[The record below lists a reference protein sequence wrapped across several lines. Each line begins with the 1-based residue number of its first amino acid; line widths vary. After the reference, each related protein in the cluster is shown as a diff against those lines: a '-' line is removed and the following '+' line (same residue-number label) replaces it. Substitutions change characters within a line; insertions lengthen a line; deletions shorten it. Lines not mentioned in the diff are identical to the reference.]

1 MRLITSKTLRLR
13 LIYLPALILLLAGL
27 AHAATPTKKFEA
39 GKKAKVTGTI
49 TGRHGDLV
57 IINVKKESTS
67 AIVNITDNTKVER
80 EKSLRLRRADMDV
93 TAMVPGLT
101 ITAEGVGNSKGQLDA
116 GKITFS
122 PDVFAVEVAEEQEIE
137 ANKSAAA
144 NAQTTANQG
153 VAAAGQAQTSA
164 NKAQSSANQAQG
176 TANQAGQLA
185 AAAGTGAVIDANAI
199 ALVNQRV
206 SDLGNYTTVV
216 EAALFFDPDQ
226 SSLSADDK
234 KALDKLASD
243 ATSTQNY
250 MIEIAGY
257 ASSTGTKAQNQKLSD
272 ERASA
277 VAQYLRDTA
286 NVPMRRILA
295 PAGYGASHAA
305 APNSDPEGRDI
316 NRRVDVKVLVN
327 KGLTEGV

>member
-1 MRLITSKTLRLR
+1 MRLITIKTQRL
-13 LIYLPALILLLAGL
+13 LYLPALILLLGGF
-27 AHAATPTKKFEA
+27 AHASTPTRKFEA
-39 GKKAKVTGTI
+39 GKKAKVTGAI
-49 TGRHGDLV
+49 TARNGDLV
-57 IINVKKESTS
+57 LITVKKEGTS
-67 AIVNITDNTKVER
+67 AIVNITDSTKIER

-116 GKITFS
+116 GKVTFS
-122 PDVFAVEVAEEQEIE
+122 PDVFAVEVAEEQQIE
-137 ANKSAAA
+137 ANKAAA
-144 NAQTTANQG
+144 GNAQTTANQG
-153 VAAAGQAQTSA
+153 VAAAGRAQTSA
-164 NKAQSSANQAQG
+164 STAQSSANQAQG

-185 AAAGTGAVIDANAI
+185 AAAGVGAVADADAI

-206 SDLGNYTTVV
+206 SDLGDYTTVV

-234 KALDKLASD
+234 QALSKLASD
-243 ATSTQNY
+243 AKSTQNY

-272 ERASA
+272 DRATA

-295 PAGYGASHAA
+295 PAGYGASHPAA
-305 APNSDPEGRDI
+305 TNTDPQGRDI

-327 KGLTEGV
+327 KGLTEGL

>member
-13 LIYLPALILLLAGL
+13 LLYLPAFILLLASF
-27 AHAATPTKKFEA
+27 AYAATPTKKFEA

-49 TGRHGDLV
+49 VARNGDLV
-57 IINVKKESTS
+57 VINVKKESTS

-80 EKSLRLRRADMDV
+80 EKSFRLRKADMDV

-101 ITAEGVGNSKGQLDA
+101 ISAEGVGNSKGQLDA
-116 GKITFS
+116 GKITFN
-122 PDVFAVEVAEEQEIE
+122 PDAFAIEVAEEQQIE

-153 VAAAGQAQTSA
+153 VAAAGQAQASA

-176 TANQAGQLA
+176 TAN
-185 AAAGTGAVIDANAI
+185 AAGAGAVMDAEAI
-199 ALVNQRV
+199 SLVNKRV
-206 SDLGNYTTVV
+206 SDLGDYKTVV
-216 EAALFFDPDQ
+216 EAALFFESDQ

-234 KALDKLASD
+234 KVLDKLASD
-243 ATSTQNY
+243 AMSTQNY

-257 ASSTGTKAQNQKLSD
+257 ASSTGTKTLNQKLSD
-272 ERASA
+272 ERAAA
-277 VAQYLRDTA
+277 VTDYLRNSA

-295 PAGYGASHAA
+295 PAGYGATHPAA
-305 APNSDPEGRDI
+305 TNTDPEGRDI

-327 KGLTEGV
+327 KGLNESI